1 MRNNLFFLPFLIIAF
16 LSCSTADKRTEHVN
30 AFNIDTL
37 KQRTIYENIQL
48 IAEKLPMNRKD
59 AIDFF
64 DELDSIMIK
73 TPRYG
78 PSQQFQYKTFTVFY
92 EQPVKGIIRGVG
104 IDLDTSSHVNMALL
118 GKQLGIKW
126 HSADLIEV
134 EAGKVH
140 YSTDYYDS
148 KKVKKAIHITIGLS
162 YQPDE
167 KDNEVTFIN
176 IEALEEKKAIKDV
189 N

>member
-1 MRNNLFFLPFLIIAF
+1 MRNNLFFLPLLIIGF
-16 LSCSTADKRTEHVN
+16 LSCSTADKKAEQADGVKV
-30 AFNIDTL
+30 DTL

-64 DELDSIMIK
+64 DELDSIVIK

-92 EQPVKGIIRGVG
+92 EQPVKGIIKSVG
-104 IDLDTSSHVNMALL
+104 IDLDTASHVNMALL
-118 GKQLGIKW
+118 GRQLGIKW

-176 IEALEEKKAIKDV
+176 MEAVEKQESKSRD
-189 N
+189 

>member
-1 MRNNLFFLPFLIIAF
+1 MKNSLFFLPFLIIGF
-16 LSCSTADKRTEHVN
+16 LSCSTADKKAEQANDVKV
-30 AFNIDTL
+30 DTL
-37 KQRTIYENIQL
+37 KRRTIYENIQL
-48 IAEKLPMNRKD
+48 IAEALPMNRKN

-64 DELDSIMIK
+64 DELDSIVIK

-92 EQPVKGIIRGVG
+92 EQPAKGIIKSVG
-104 IDLDTSSHVNMALL
+104 IDLDTASHVSMAQL

-140 YSTDYYDS
+140 YSTDYFDS
-148 KKVKKAIHITIGLS
+148 KKIKKVIHITIGLS

-176 IEALEEKKAIKDV
+176 MNAEEKQEGKGLD
-189 N
+189 